1 MGDDTVSWKQFAY
14 GVPFSKQVT
23 SHGLYQIKEVDYVG
37 HETTY
42 YVFIDV
48 QAPLLD
54 IKGKIYG
61 KDKEITRTIS
71 KADIPANSELI
82 FYYED
87 FEILNVIEDDK
98 WWVMEV
104 KCPYNTT
111 KRFTYLDEMPDFS
124 ELGSGIFQINI
135 ADRVGNAFT
144 FKVALLGKAP
154 ETKFKTITAN
164 TQLEIKINK
173 GESYNS
179 IQDLKIYRNGICL
192 NS

>member
-1 MGDDTVSWKQFAY
+1 MN
-14 GVPFSKQVT
+14 
-23 SHGLYQIKEVDYVG
+23 I
-37 HETTY
+37 
-42 YVFIDV
+42 
-48 QAPLLD
+48 
-54 IKGKIYG
+54 
-61 KDKEITRTIS
+61 
-71 KADIPANSELI
+71 
-82 FYYED
+82 
-87 FEILNVIEDDK
+87 IEDDK

-104 KCPYNTT
+104 KCPDNTT

-154 ETKFKTITAN
+154 EAKFKTINAN

-192 NS
+192 NSELGYDEFPNIDTNDLIFINPTTLKYVFNKGGIYTVEITDNFGRMLT